1 MRVRLFMLVCAALCA
16 GCASLPFVGGETPNR
31 PACAEPAIAIY
42 FAPESDAL
50 PEAARPLIAH
60 AHEAVTQC
68 RAQGGT
74 LRRVV
79 VRAYP
84 DAGETGPEADR
95 AALARAQ
102 TVVDALVAAGLPGE
116 RVVALDYRR
125 GEHADPTHIMR
136 RHADITIDMR

>member
-1 MRVRLFMLVCAALCA
+1 MRAPILLAALALCA
-16 GCASLPFVGGETPNR
+16 GCTSLPFVGAGAPNR
-31 PACAEPAIAIY
+31 PACSEPPIVIY
-42 FAPESDAL
+42 FTPESDAV
-50 PEAARPLIAH
+50 PQAAAPLIAH
-60 AHEAVTQC
+60 AREAVAQC

-95 AALARAQ
+95 AALARAEA
-102 TVVDALVAAGLPGE
+102 VVAALVEAGLPGE
-116 RVVALDYRR
+116 RVVAVDYRR

-136 RHADITIDMR
+136 RHADISFDMR